1 MKQQRKTLG
10 GRPLRDQSD
19 VLYSLVTVRSDFSGK
34 RLSRDMVALWASQEV
49 MRPRATINSSP
60 HGPRLATTGLATVTV
75 LRPVVSSLSPETVD
89 TVRCTAYFR
98 CVAAS

>member
-1 MKQQRKTLG
+1 MWQ
-10 GRPLRDQSD
+10 LRCRLPTSYESAKRFMA
-19 VLYSLVTVRSDFSGK
+19 VTYLRGHASLVLSDGESSA
-34 RLSRDMVALWASQEV
+34 R
-49 MRPRATINSSP
+49 SP